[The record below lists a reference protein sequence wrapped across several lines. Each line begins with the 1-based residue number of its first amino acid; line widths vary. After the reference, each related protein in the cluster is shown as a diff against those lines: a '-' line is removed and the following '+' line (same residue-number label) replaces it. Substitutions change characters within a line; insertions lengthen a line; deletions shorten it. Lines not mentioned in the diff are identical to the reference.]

1 MKNRYS
7 KITIDILLTLGAVS
21 VLALAATSPYFLINI
36 ARAIIKYKKY
46 NKNKNYKVS
55 DYNLSKSL
63 SGLNK
68 NKIIILKE
76 KNDKFIV
83 ELTEKGRKVVKE
95 ILFDNMKIKKP
106 NKWDKKWRIVIF
118 DIPERKIGKHQRN
131 LFRAKLQTVGF
142 YQMQKS
148 VWVCPYPCEKEV
160 RLMCEIYE
168 INPYVNII
176 TAEKIYNATSL
187 IKHFKLPL
195 NVR

>member
-1 MKNRYS
+1 MKNRYGEITKDILS
-7 KITIDILLTLGAVS
+7 TLAFASVITI
-21 VLALAATSPYFLINI
+21 AATSPYFLINV
-36 ARAIIKYKKY
+36 ARAVIKYKKY
-46 NKNKNYKVS
+46 NKNKNYRVN

-63 SGLNK
+63 AGLNK
-68 NKIIILKE
+68 NKIIILKNE
-76 KNDKFIV
+76 NDKFTIK
-83 ELTEKGRKVVKE
+83 LTEKGKRVVKG
-95 ILFDNMKIKKP
+95 ILFDNMKIEKP
-106 NKWDKKWRIVIF
+106 QKWDKKWRIVVF
-118 DIPERKIGKHQRN
+118 DIPERKVGKHQRN
-131 LFRAKLQTVGF
+131 LFRAKLQSVGF

-176 TAEKIYNATSL
+176 TAEEIYNADAL